1 MLRRQLKKTAAILSL
16 CTAMSLF
23 PAGTVLAEEP
33 YLKSATYYS
42 DDWVINFWNLESNHM
57 EEELAQIAQD
67 GFNSIILAVPWREFQ
82 SDTSTLRYNT
92 YALDK
97 MDRVMEEAGKA
108 GLKVILR
115 VGYTWDH
122 AGKSSVLERY
132 QKLLYDET
140 VQKAWLDYVDTIYRK
155 CSQYSNFYGG
165 FLTWEDFWNFAQSAG
180 TMGNTQE
187 SRRLAQETGYT
198 DYLKDRYSLQEVEE
212 IYGEDFSSW
221 DRVYL
226 PERDQP
232 AYWEFFAFYDEFLNR
247 LLAASQTVFPNLSME
262 VRADVDSVQTRE
274 GTVTGYAHGATF
286 GCQDASYTALMY
298 AVSMGIAGDDSGLTA
313 DQVLPQTASVLDWVR
328 SLNGGKPLY
337 IDQFLFTDNT
347 PGFEENPRLRE
358 EEIPLYLAGAADV
371 LRGRTM
377 GYGIWTYRDYGNNM
391 LYNPQFA
398 LEKDGWTTAGGTSVV
413 QRNGSNQMELGKF
426 GRISQELNPQGSSGG
441 SDMVYVR
448 LDADSPAGA
457 NLTIRLGDVVKTV
470 AVKGQQEI
478 KLEFAGGLPGELSI
492 TADDRLY
499 LDNIQAYTYI
509 TEGKLYD
516 IDGNEESCIE
526 AIRILNQN
534 LQ

>member
-1 MLRRQLKKTAAILSL
+1 M
-16 CTAMSLF
+16 
-23 PAGTVLAEEP
+23 
-33 YLKSATYYS
+33 
-42 DDWVINFWNLESNHM
+42 
-57 EEELAQIAQD
+57 
-67 GFNSIILAVPWREFQ
+67 
-82 SDTSTLRYNT
+82 
-92 YALDK
+92 
-97 MDRVMEEAGKA
+97 
-108 GLKVILR
+108 
-115 VGYTWDH
+115 
-122 AGKSSVLERY
+122 
-132 QKLLYDET
+132 
-140 VQKAWLDYVDTIYRK
+140 
-155 CSQYSNFYGG
+155 
-165 FLTWEDFWNFAQSAG
+165 
-180 TMGNTQE
+180 
-187 SRRLAQETGYT
+187 
-198 DYLKDRYSLQEVEE
+198 
-212 IYGEDFSSW
+212 
-221 DRVYL
+221 
-226 PERDQP
+226 
-232 AYWEFFAFYDEFLNR
+232 
-247 LLAASQTVFPNLSME
+247 
-262 VRADVDSVQTRE
+262 
-274 GTVTGYAHGATF
+274 
-286 GCQDASYTALMY
+286 
-298 AVSMGIAGDDSGLTA
+298 
-313 DQVLPQTASVLDWVR
+313 
-328 SLNGGKPLY
+328 
-337 IDQFLFTDNT
+337 DQFLFTDNM